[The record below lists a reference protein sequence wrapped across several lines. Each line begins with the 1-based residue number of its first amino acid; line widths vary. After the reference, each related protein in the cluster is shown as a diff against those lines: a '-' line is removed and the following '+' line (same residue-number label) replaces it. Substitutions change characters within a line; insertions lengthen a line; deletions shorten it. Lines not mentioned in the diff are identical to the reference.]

1 MAPPNVLVFPDPEPL
16 AHALADD
23 LAQHVRAAVAASLFP
38 GHAALADERPRA
50 FPYSMPRNRQRSASP
65 LALVLVAARQ
75 RIVVA
80 TGRGKRELVGHVQRG
95 ADLPVMR
102 VQPTSWYLDAAA
114 TEVLRDNAENR
125 MLHGITLKM

>member
-65 LALVLVAARQ
+65 LALVALWPRVSALWWRLAGRSAKSSGTFNVA
-75 RIVVA
+75 RIC
-80 TGRGKRELVGHVQRG
+80 R
-95 ADLPVMR
+95 
-102 VQPTSWYLDAAA
+102 
-114 TEVLRDNAENR
+114 
-125 MLHGITLKM
+125 